1 MIVLKFGGSSVD
13 SAESIERVV
22 RIVRGLLPRRP
33 VVVVSAMAK
42 TTRRLLK
49 CADAAAAGDLD
60 VPTAWAIYEEVR
72 AYHENVARAVVPP
85 AGRRVLDAMLARWF
99 GELHAAVADI
109 AAAGRLTPR
118 SADGI
123 ASYGE
128 LLSSSILSLALDS
141 TGGSDDLESPWIDC
155 RQVLITDDSFNR
167 ALPIYE
173 ETDARLRKALLP
185 HVAAGRVPVMGGYV
199 GATRD
204 GVTTTLGKEGSDFSA
219 AIVGAALDAEE
230 VQIWTDVEGMM
241 TADPRQVTGARRVR
255 TLSFSEALEL
265 SCSGAKKPHYGTL
278 GPASRANVPI
288 RILSSWSPHL
298 DGLAEGTVIG
308 SRDRTA
314 PPSIKS
320 ITCRDNTRRITVRA
334 AGGAGGPS
342 FLAKVFAVC
351 DSFRPALLV
360 LRSNENNASEVE
372 LALSQID
379 HEDRLFE
386 IRRAFTGVGEIFLAP
401 GRSVITLVSE
411 DLATSP
417 ELVQQVLRAAEGLD
431 PRLVVRGVAAPCIR
445 CLVTEETSGVAL
457 AALHDRIFAGAPGE
471 PVP

>member
-1 MIVLKFGGSSVD
+1 
-13 SAESIERVV
+13 
-22 RIVRGLLPRRP
+22 
-33 VVVVSAMAK
+33 MAK

-60 VPTAWAIYEEVR
+60 IPMAWAIYEEVR
-72 AYHENVARAVVPP
+72 AYHEKVARAVVPP

-109 AAAGRLTPR
+109 AAEGRLTPR

-123 ASYGE
+123 AAYGE
-128 LLSSSILSLALDS
+128 LLASSILSLSLDR
-141 TGGSDDLESPWIDC
+141 TGGADDLESPWIDC
-155 RQVLITDDSFNR
+155 RQVLITDGSFNR

-219 AIVGAALDAEE
+219 AIVGAALGAEE
-230 VQIWTDVEGMM
+230 VQIWTDVDGMM

-288 RILSSWSPHL
+288 RILNSWNPHL
-298 DGLAEGTVIG
+298 EGLAEGTLIG
-308 SRDRTA
+308 TRDRTA

-320 ITCRDNTRRITVRA
+320 ITCRDNARRILVKA
-334 AGGAGGPS
+334 EKGKEGPD
-342 FLAKVFAVC
+342 FLAQVFAVC

-360 LRSNENNASEVE
+360 LRSDKKGENEVE
-372 LALSQID
+372 LALDQ
-379 HEDRLFE
+379 EERLFE
-386 IRRAFTGVGEIFLAP
+386 IRRAFTGIGEISLAP
-401 GRSVITLVSE
+401 GRTVITLVSE
-411 DLATSP
+411 DLAASP
-417 ELVQQVLRAAEGLD
+417 ELVRQVLQAAEGLD
-431 PRLVVRGVAAPCIR
+431 PRLVTRGVAAPCIR
-445 CLVTEETSGVAL
+445 CLVTEEMSGVAL
-457 AALHDRIFAGAPGE
+457 AELHDRIFAGHPEE